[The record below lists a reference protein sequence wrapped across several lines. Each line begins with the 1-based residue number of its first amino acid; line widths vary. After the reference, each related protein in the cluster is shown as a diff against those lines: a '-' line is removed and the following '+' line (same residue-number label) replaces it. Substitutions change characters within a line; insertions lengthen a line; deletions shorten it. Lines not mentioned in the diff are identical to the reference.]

1 MFRSAVNF
9 AWNSFGDKGTQA
21 LAKALEQNMYLE
33 SLDLSA
39 NHIAGATVMVS
50 LRTAAHVV
58 CLLRV
63 SRLLMCCMVEAG
75 AGKHADHQ

>member
-1 MFRSAVNF
+1 MSCSAVNF

-39 NHIAGATVMVS
+39 NHIAGATVMVR
-50 LRTAAHVV
+50 LRTAARVL
-58 CLLRV
+58 CLLNNV
-63 SRLLMCCMVEAG
+63 SRLLVCYVVRGRCWRTC
-75 AGKHADHQ
+75 